1 MILQCSGRRPAFR
14 VPLHAPARPQPAVT
28 HAAPPPGTDP
38 IAVTQPML
46 PPAPPPDRR
55 VDCSVLWAALTAYA
69 EADVRTQVDQREA
82 LHRAA
87 ARALE
92 GVPPED
98 RIVLETDLGLAVCF
112 LGGPPVAARAAGT
125 LRSPG
130 EGGTVPPLALGL
142 SHGPV
147 AVLSE
152 ADSVPRLIGDGVL
165 VAERMAGFAATGQ
178 VLASRAFTDAA
189 APGPARDR
197 AFRALG
203 SRTDAQLRAHEVF
216 ELLPEGASALLPS
229 PASEPEPAPRGLGL
243 AGPLA
248 AVAALVAGAGLL
260 AALLMP
266 ARRPAPVVHPPAAPT
281 PVASVIPAPAPASP
295 AASRP
300 AAASTASPESTA
312 PSDTE
317 TIATDPAPPGIAAK
331 TEPAAAHPSPPDSAQ
346 SPPARAVAGPPAK
359 AVIGLAVS
367 PWGEVFV
374 NGRRAGVSPP
384 LTTISVAAGRV
395 TVELRNGDAPPYR
408 ETLQLAPGDEVRVRH
423 RF

>member
-1 MILQCSGRRPAFR
+1 MP
-14 VPLHAPARPQPAVT
+14 P
-28 HAAPPPGTDP
+28 AAP
-38 IAVTQPML
+38 
-46 PPAPPPDRR
+46 PPPDRR
-55 VDCSVLWAALTAYA
+55 VDCSVLWATLTAYA

-87 ARALE
+87 ARALD

-125 LRSPG
+125 LLTPD

-152 ADSVPRLIGDGVL
+152 ADSVPRLIGDGVV

-189 APGPARDR
+189 APGRVRDR

-216 ELLPEGASALLPS
+216 ELLPDGASVLP
-229 PASEPEPAPRGLGL
+229 PRAASETTSAVQGLRRT
-243 AGPLA
+243 GPLA
-248 AVAALVAGAGLL
+248 AVAAVVAVAGLL
-260 AALLMP
+260 AALLAP
-266 ARRPAPVVHPPAAPT
+266 GRAPAPVARPEAA
-281 PVASVIPAPAPASP
+281 PVASAAPATAVPPASP
-295 AASRP
+295 AP
-300 AAASTASPESTA
+300 AAAAVPPLTTP
-312 PSDTE
+312 PPDTK
-317 TIATDPAPPGIAAK
+317 TIAAGPSRPDRAAPR
-331 TEPAAAHPSPPDSAQ
+331 HSPPEAARPASARTE
-346 SPPARAVAGPPAK
+346 SARTTAAPPAK

-384 LTTISVAAGRV
+384 LTSIDVAAGRV

-408 ETLQLAPGDEVRVRH
+408 ETLQIAPGEEVRVRH